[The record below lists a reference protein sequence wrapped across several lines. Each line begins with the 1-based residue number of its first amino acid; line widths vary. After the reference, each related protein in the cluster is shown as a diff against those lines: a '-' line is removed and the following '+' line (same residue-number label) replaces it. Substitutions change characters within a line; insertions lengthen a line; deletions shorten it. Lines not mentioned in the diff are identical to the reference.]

1 MLHSPCPMVVTVD
14 DVCALTRRSERLR
27 CGGVHLHLRHL
38 ALQRAA
44 HVIVPGEDV
53 AGEAVADLGL
63 DRERV
68 WVIPQACDPAA
79 APADWDLPAT
89 SQPTPAAWTWHDVG
103 RATWQVY
110 AEALARPERPCVGGL
125 SRRLAVRAPRA
136 PS

>member
-1 MLHSPCPMVVTVD
+1 MVVTVD

-44 HVIVPGEDV
+44 HVIVPSEDV
-53 AGEAVADLGL
+53 AGEAVAALGL

-68 WVIPQACDPAA
+68 FVIPQVSDPTV
-79 APADWDLPAT
+79 APTSGDPLIAGCQPA
-89 SQPTPAAWTWHDVG
+89 PAAWTWHDVG
-103 RATWQVY
+103 RATWRVY
-110 AEALARPERPCVGGL
+110 AEALARPERPCVSGL
-125 SRRLAVRAPRA
+125 SRRLAVRTPRA